1 MNLLFYGIGNNQRPI
16 FGDLIFEGF
25 QADTLDEAKSSYKEN
40 DIHLSFVWLPN
51 DCVVGG
57 VIDHQSQF
65 IQFIDFVYNETA
77 IGSMI
82 FFTDNEVSPILV
94 NYVNTKLECIEKVAD
109 DLFLPL
115 VRFYANGSTNDCAAS
130 VVSLGE
136 YLELIRLVDID
147 SNGSNLFL
155 VSGQK
160 WLLQSF
166 ARQYDG
172 VSCNVETLD
181 GGLSNSRVFKLEV
194 KDNSGLSRISA
205 VAKMGNSI
213 ECLMEEDNFKKQVTR
228 LPANSYASQIGL
240 YRNISSSMTSVFYR
254 LLKPTDQP
262 LFDFVSA
269 NPARAA
275 ELINGLKEN
284 LNSWAVSSNTE
295 RVQVSDVR
303 RIFVDD
309 DQVSLFVE
317 EFDLEWVNEIERI
330 YFHSKFSTVHGD
342 LHPGNIFVSEDVSA
356 SLIDFGDIKNAPS
369 VLDPLA
375 LELSIFTHPETR
387 KKLEW
392 LPDLEN
398 LNWSDLDSYLV
409 GCPFEVFIRA
419 CRGWSFSV
427 AGGDK
432 DVYACAYGFLLK
444 QLKYDDVDKDLVL
457 KLLFSI
463 KESLVNH

>member
-1 MNLLFYGIGNNQRPI
+1 MFGNLA
-16 FGDLIFEGF
+16 FEEF
-25 QADTLDEAKSSYKEN
+25 HADTFDEAKNIYKEN

-51 DCVVGG
+51 DCVLGG

-65 IQFIDFVYNETA
+65 IQFIDFVYTETA

-82 FFTDNEVSPILV
+82 FFTENYISPVFV
-94 NYVNTKLECIEKVAD
+94 NYVNAKLECIEKVAD
-109 DLFLPL
+109 CLFLPL
-115 VRFYANGSTNDCAAS
+115 VRFYANESANDCVES

-136 YLELIRLVDID
+136 YLELIQLVDIN

-166 ARQYDG
+166 ASQYDG

-181 GGLSNSRVFKLEV
+181 GGLSNSRVFKLDV
-194 KDNSGLSRISA
+194 KDSSGLSRISA
-205 VAKMGNSI
+205 VAKMGSSI
-213 ECLMEEDNFKKQVTR
+213 ECLMEDENFKKQVTR

-240 YRNISSSMTSVFYR
+240 YRNISSSMASVFYR

-269 NPARAA
+269 NPARAE

-284 LNSWAVSSNTE
+284 LDSWALSSVTR

-303 RIFVDD
+303 KIFVDD
-309 DQVSLFVE
+309 DQVSLYVE
-317 EFDLEWVNEIERI
+317 QFGLDWVAEIERI
-330 YFHSKFSTVHGD
+330 YFYSRSSTVHGD
-342 LHPGNIFVSEDVSA
+342 LHPGNIFVSEDESA
-356 SLIDFGDIKNAPS
+356 SLIDFSDIKHAPS

-387 KKLEW
+387 HKLEW
-392 LPDLEN
+392 LPDLES
-398 LNWSDLDSYLV
+398 LNWSNLDSYLL
-409 GCPFEVFIRA
+409 GCPFEGFIRA
-419 CRGWSFSV
+419 CRNWSFSV

-444 QLKYDDVDKDLVL
+444 QLKYEDVDKDLVL

-463 KESLVNH
+463 KETLIHH